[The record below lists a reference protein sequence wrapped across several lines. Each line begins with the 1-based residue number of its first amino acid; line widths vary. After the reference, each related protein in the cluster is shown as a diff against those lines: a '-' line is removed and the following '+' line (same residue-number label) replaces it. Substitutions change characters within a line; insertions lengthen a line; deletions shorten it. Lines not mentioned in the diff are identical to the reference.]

1 MTHATPHTPLSLP
14 TPSSRPGLFPSQVRT
29 RARHALAE
37 RPVWTIERVETE
49 SARVQLAQL
58 LHDRYLDRGYRSP
71 GLPSPAED
79 RAPTHVTLGLRQGA
93 AWQATLTVAWG
104 HRGPLSCALRFPEV
118 VRQLEAEGHALCEF
132 MRLAARQEAQGSDG
146 HGNGAPRDA
155 MAPGAGDVEGH
166 EGSIAGLRRLI
177 PLFHAAVRAALAPG
191 CTLALMEV
199 NPRHVG
205 FYRRLAGGRVLAG
218 PRSHEGVGAPAVL
231 MALDLRELLL
241 RLQPD

>member
-1 MTHATPHTPLSLP
+1 MTPAAPHTALS
-14 TPSSRPGLFPSQVRT
+14 FPSPNPRRVPSQGRART
-29 RARHALAE
+29 RHPLADP
-37 RPVWTIERVETE
+37 PVWTIERVETE
-49 SARVQLAQL
+49 SARIQLERL
-58 LHDRYLDRGYRSP
+58 LHDRYVDRGYRSP
-71 GLPSPAED
+71 GLPSASAD
-79 RAPTHVTLGLRQGA
+79 RAPGHVTLGLRQGA

-104 HRGPLSCALRFPEV
+104 HRGPLSCAQRFPEV
-118 VRQLEAEGHALCEF
+118 LRQLEAEGHALCEF
-132 MRLAARQEAQGSDG
+132 MRLAARPETPESDG
-146 HGNGAPRDA
+146 TGNGAPREA
-155 MAPGAGDVEGH
+155 MAPGAHDVEGH